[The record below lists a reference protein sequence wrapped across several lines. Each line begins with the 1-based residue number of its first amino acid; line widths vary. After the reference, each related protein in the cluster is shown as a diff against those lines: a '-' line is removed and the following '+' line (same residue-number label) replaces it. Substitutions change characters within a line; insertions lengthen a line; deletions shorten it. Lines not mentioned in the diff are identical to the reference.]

1 MMASP
6 NAQDPLDVLQ
16 LMVNDVLVQ
25 TGKALRASRKDG
37 QGNVAQVHGSLQSKL
52 PDTIRTFH
60 SALDDLEN
68 EILRAKSVLLR
79 DLSQIQ
85 ERKQQQE
92 QQQQQAQ
99 QQAQLK
105 QEQIQQH
112 EQAQHQKHMK
122 GPVQPPVQAPQQPQP
137 VQSQSREPMVID
149 LDSSPPPSDQHMT
162 ETKPTKPVAPFP
174 DMGMGL
180 PDMGEA
186 DLVMKHEAPS
196 VSLLSVHEAANI
208 KSEPTISPAPM
219 APMPD
224 MDEKPMDINMDIS
237 GGDLPN
243 PELNFTDME
252 FTLAPTNNESQ
263 NPSTSQEP
271 SFDLTTF
278 APAEGGD
285 DLLGLDNLLPP
296 NPSEQASINPV
307 SQNPAAE
314 NAIKPENPENLN
326 LSANAMD
333 LTNTGIQESTATKKE
348 EIPDSTFDEL
358 LFMDT
363 DNSFGGGGGGGL
375 GEDTFADLMDSRDD
389 TFDLMEHGDFDASYF
404 GLDQDET

>member
-1 MMASP
+1 MASS
-6 NAQDPLDVLQ
+6 NTQDPLDVLQ

-79 DLSQIQ
+79 DLTQIQ

-112 EQAQHQKHMK
+112 EQAHHQQQIKRPGH
-122 GPVQPPVQAPQQPQP
+122 PVQAPQQPQP
-137 VQSQSREPMVID
+137 IQSQSKEPMVID
-149 LDSSPPPSDQHMT
+149 LDSSPPPNDQHMT
-162 ETKPTKPVAPFP
+162 ETKATKPVAPFP

-196 VSLLSVHEAANI
+196 VSLLPVPDSTNI

-224 MDEKPMDINMDIS
+224 MDEKPVDIDMDIS

-263 NPSTSQEP
+263 NPPTSHEP

-296 NPSEQASINPV
+296 NPSEHANINPV
-307 SQNPAAE
+307 SQNPATE
-314 NAIKPENPENLN
+314 NAVKPENSENLN
-326 LSANAMD
+326 ISASAMD
-333 LTNTGIQESTATKKE
+333 LTNTGVQDNLSIKKD
-348 EIPDSTFDEL
+348 EISDSTFDEL

-363 DNSFGGGGGGGL
+363 DNNFGGGGSGGL